1 MFQQLKATWKLTSEG
16 KMTETGTTV
25 SLDIKYNFTNPLYN
39 TLARQFVPQVAE
51 KLVQAFE
58 TRAKEMLD

>member
-1 MFQQLKATWKLTSEG
+1 MEK
-16 KMTETGTTV
+16 GTTV
-25 SLDIKYNFTNPLYN
+25 SLDIQYNFTNPLYN
-39 TLARQFVPQVAE
+39 TLARQFAPQVAE

>member
-1 MFQQLKATWKLTSEG
+1 VFQQLKATWELTPEG
-16 KMTETGTTV
+16 KTMKRGTTV
-25 SLDIKYNFTNPLYN
+25 SLNIKYNFTNPLYN
-39 TLARQFVPQVAE
+39 AFARQFAPQVAE

>member
-1 MFQQLKATWKLTSEG
+1 VFQQLKATWKLTPEG
-16 KMTETGTTV
+16 KSMEKGTTV
-25 SLDIKYNFTNPLYN
+25 SLDIQYNFTNPLYN
-39 TLARQFVPQVAE
+39 TLARQFAPQVAE